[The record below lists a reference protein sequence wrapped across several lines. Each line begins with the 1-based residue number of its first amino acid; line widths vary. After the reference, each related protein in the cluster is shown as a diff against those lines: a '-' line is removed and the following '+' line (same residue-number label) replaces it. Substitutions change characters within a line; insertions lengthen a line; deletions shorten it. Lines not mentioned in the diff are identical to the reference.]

1 MAISQALP
9 TSQATSKIVRGLS
22 FESAKSTK
30 LGTGAPTKKVKKSK
44 RSTVVANVFPTRI
57 DSLKK
62 LSELTKCQSIND
74 VIKRKILQSTRLTK
88 LCDRLGFP
96 KQPTSGVVSS
106 VDKVDELRFNV
117 TKHGKQPKYEINI
130 RKHVLQQPKNEI
142 LTDDEGES
150 PLTKF
155 NLEEMQLPRMSKTND
170 IARYYWLEKGQVI
183 KITRSR
189 PGVDSQYNQNNTVF
203 NIRQQKKRLQLP
215 PKSGTLELKQ

>member
-30 LGTGAPTKKVKKSK
+30 LGTRAPTKKVKKSK
-44 RSTVVANVFPTRI
+44 RSIVVANV
-57 DSLKK
+57 
-62 LSELTKCQSIND
+62 
-74 VIKRKILQSTRLTK
+74 
-88 LCDRLGFP
+88 GFS
-96 KQPTSGVVSS
+96 KTTNICVVAS
-106 VDKVDELRFNV
+106 VDKVSQQQGDTRV
-117 TKHGKQPKYEINI
+117 GDKAKVISPSTRINI

-189 PGVDSQYNQNNTVF
+189 PGVDSQYESYRCVV
-203 NIRQQKKRLQLP
+203 
-215 PKSGTLELKQ
+215 